1 MISDSDSSYSNLS
14 ISFDYSNLHS
24 RAATSFDLSTSDSV
38 LCDIAPE
45 IAPVDESLLCQEE
58 MSDLDDDTYSQLS
71 SLSYQ

>member
-14 ISFDYSNLHS
+14 ISFDYSNRHS
-24 RAATSFDLSTSDSV
+24 RSATSFDLSASDSV

-58 MSDLDDDTYSQLS
+58 VSDLDDDTYS
-71 SLSYQ
+71 

>member
-45 IAPVDESLLCQEE
+45 IAPVDESLLCQ
-58 MSDLDDDTYSQLS
+58 
-71 SLSYQ
+71 